1 MSNSIKRI
9 CAWVLTIVM
18 IASMFPVSVF
28 ATELDDTFQMD
39 INEALVNGSGGS
51 ESAQEPAEFSAAEPV
66 GGQPEVKQEAEQQ
79 FSDTEEKQEAAGA
92 DYDSGTD
99 VSPAAEESASD
110 KPAAQ
115 PSSGED
121 EPKKTAANSQDAR
134 EKDGL
139 TTAPASGA
147 NQAPKYEELL
157 INRQYE
163 MTYVDPE
170 EPIVFRME
178 IEKEQNIHFAA
189 EGMDLTMNIFNER
202 TKESQLEEPADLLDG
217 EDNAWCFA
225 ADSYLFAFYSK
236 AAVSGT
242 VILRIMDDETAEEFF
257 YPEGTPSSAQSAGDF
272 NSFLDNF
279 FTNNEPEDNSPVDL
293 YDSDLLATL
302 VTDTVT
308 AGTPSLTG
316 IDQEMP
322 ENASPA
328 PDAEPVDILE
338 AFIGSDSEVKL
349 EPEAGPETI
358 ETEEETIFEEQVPD
372 LQSIT
377 GADLMMG
384 YFSYVFANSAPATLG
399 EILAANNI
407 ELPNSMTACWTNEVS
422 LVQITENGNIIQ
434 NGFAADKTI
443 TPLAA
448 FDYAT
453 LNIAIAGIGPVTIV
467 LSNPA
472 AISVEPATEDTVT
485 EENAL
490 QDSAEPGEPVTEEK
504 ALQESA
510 KSEEEAAEENTL
522 LNSAD
527 ANTPTDTFEG
537 ESESSAAG
545 TEEKEPEFT
554 AAPLDGSVA
563 FAYTFTDNASA
574 TLGEILAANRI
585 ELPNSMTACW
595 ANEVNLVQVTE
606 NGAIIQN
613 GFAADKT
620 ITPLAAFD
628 SATLN
633 IAIAGVGPVAIA
645 LSNPAVSQTVE
656 EEQIAETESLEDTE
670 SLDEIGTTNTEEIEF
685 VEEESL
691 VPSEADTLEEGKFAD
706 ENVDDIE
713 ESVSEDPEST
723 PVDEPA
729 PEPKA
734 VTILSSLGDDVSLG
748 APVTLTGVLED
759 AEEFTDIIY
768 IWEVDKGNGYEP
780 VPDADGPAYT
790 FHATVE
796 SLSWNW
802 RLSVYYK

>member
-28 ATELDDTFQMD
+28 AEELDDMAF
-39 INEALVNGSGGS
+39 NEALENGSGS
-51 ESAQEPAEFSAAEPV
+51 WELAQAEYSAAGPV
-66 GGQPEVKQEAEQQ
+66 DGQPEVKLEAEQQ

-99 VSPAAEESASD
+99 VSPAAEEAASE

-115 PSSGED
+115 SSSGED

-178 IEKEQNIHFAA
+178 VEKEQNIHFAA

-202 TKESQLEEPADLLDG
+202 TKECQLEEPADLLDG

-225 ADSYLFAFYSK
+225 AGNYLFEFYSK

-257 YPEGTPSSAQSAGDF
+257 YSEGTPSSAQSAGDF
-272 NSFLDNF
+272 NSFLDKF
-279 FTNNEPEDNSPVDL
+279 FSNENNETVDL
-293 YDSDLLATL
+293 SDTDFPAIPF
-302 VTDTVT
+302 TDTVMV
-308 AGTPSLTG
+308 GTPSLIG
-316 IDQEMP
+316 IDQDTP

-372 LQSIT
+372 LQPIT
-377 GADLMMG
+377 GADLMTG

-606 NGAIIQN
+606 NGNIIQN

-633 IAIAGVGPVAIA
+633 IAVAGVGPVAIA

-691 VPSEADTLEEGKFAD
+691 VPSEADTLDEGKFAD

>member
-1 MSNSIKRI
+1 
-9 CAWVLTIVM
+9 
-18 IASMFPVSVF
+18 
-28 ATELDDTFQMD
+28 
-39 INEALVNGSGGS
+39 
-51 ESAQEPAEFSAAEPV
+51 
-66 GGQPEVKQEAEQQ
+66 
-79 FSDTEEKQEAAGA
+79 
-92 DYDSGTD
+92 
-99 VSPAAEESASD
+99 
-110 KPAAQ
+110 
-115 PSSGED
+115 
-121 EPKKTAANSQDAR
+121 
-134 EKDGL
+134 
-139 TTAPASGA
+139 
-147 NQAPKYEELL
+147 
-157 INRQYE
+157 

-279 FTNNEPEDNSPVDL
+279 FTNNEPEDNSHVDL
-293 YDSDLLATL
+293 SDTDFPAIPF
-302 VTDTVT
+302 TDTVT
-308 AGTPSLTG
+308 VGTPSLIG
-316 IDQEMP
+316 IDQDTP

-372 LQSIT
+372 LQPIT
-377 GADLMMG
+377 GADLMTG

-504 ALQESA
+504 TLQESA

-606 NGAIIQN
+606 NGNIIQN

-670 SLDEIGTTNTEEIEF
+670 SLEKIGTTNTEEIEF

-768 IWEVDKGNGYEP
+768 IWEVDRGNGYEP

>member
-18 IASMFPVSVF
+18 IAGVFPVSVF
-28 ATELDDTFQMD
+28 AAELDDTFQMD

-51 ESAQEPAEFSAAEPV
+51 ESAQEPAEFSATEPV

-92 DYDSGTD
+92 DYGSGTD

-242 VILRIMDDETAEEFF
+242 VILRIMDDETAEGFF
-257 YPEGTPSSAQSAGDF
+257 YPEGTLSSAQAAGDF
-272 NSFLDNF
+272 NSFLDKF
-279 FTNNEPEDNSPVDL
+279 FSNENNETVDL
-293 YDSDLLATL
+293 SDTDFPAIPF
-302 VTDTVT
+302 TDTVT
-308 AGTPSLTG
+308 VGTPSLIG
-316 IDQEMP
+316 IDQDTP

-372 LQSIT
+372 LQPIT
-377 GADLMMG
+377 GADLMTG

-448 FDYAT
+448 FNYAT

-606 NGAIIQN
+606 NGNIIQN

-633 IAIAGVGPVAIA
+633 IAVAGVGPVAIA
-645 LSNPAVSQTVE
+645 LSNPAVSQSVE

-685 VEEESL
+685 VEESL
-691 VPSEADTLEEGKFAD
+691 VPSEADTLDEGKFAD